1 MNNPKHI
8 LFLNKVDSDAL
19 TTTNFIV
26 SSEPLIQ
33 TTTLPFDS
41 STWNKKIPWVFT
53 SRTASALFQQSDLP
67 ERVYA
72 IGKRTAHHIK
82 NALLPSNSTAKA
94 LAEFIIKNGEQSVL
108 FICGKQRREELPNI
122 LKKAQINVIE
132 QVIYHTQILQ
142 KNVDLQSVDA
152 LAFMSPSS
160 VDGMVENGGFNNLP
174 CFAIGPTTAQTLIE
188 HGQKPIISTE
198 SSAES
203 LTQTAKAYFNR

>member
-19 TTTNFIV
+19 TTTSFIV

-82 NALLPSNSTAKA
+82 NALLPSSSTAKA
-94 LAEFIIKNGEQSVL
+94 LAEFIIENGEQSVL
-108 FICGKQRREELPNI
+108 FICGEQRRNDLPKRLNE
-122 LKKAQINVIE
+122 AQIKVTE
-132 QVIYHTQILQ
+132 EVVYHTQILQ

-160 VDGMVENGGFNNLP
+160 VVGMAQNGGFNELP
-174 CFAIGPTTAQTLIE
+174 CFAIGATTAQTLIE
-188 HGQKPIISTE
+188 HGQTPIISKE

-203 LTQTAKAYFNR
+203 IVQTAQSYFNR

>member
-1 MNNPKHI
+1 M
-8 LFLNKVDSDAL
+8 
-19 TTTNFIV
+19 
-26 SSEPLIQ
+26 
-33 TTTLPFDS
+33 
-41 STWNKKIPWVFT
+41 
-53 SRTASALFQQSDLP
+53 
-67 ERVYA
+67 
-72 IGKRTAHHIK
+72 
-82 NALLPSNSTAKA
+82 
-94 LAEFIIKNGEQSVL
+94 
-108 FICGKQRREELPNI
+108 
-122 LKKAQINVIE
+122 IE

-203 LTQTAKAYFNR
+203 LIQTAQAYFNR